1 MKPLAPS
8 GFSSGAPRP
17 EPLMTSLHELQRDIR
32 AALLGS
38 DDTAAATLV
47 AADGLAPEAR
57 LQIYRHH
64 VFTTLTAAL
73 QAVFPVVCRLVDE
86 RFFGYAA
93 DQYIRV
99 EPPSGPCLFEYG
111 ATFPE
116 FLAAFPP
123 CHELPY
129 LGDVARLEWAM
140 HRALHAPDA
149 VPLGPDALR
158 SVAPEAA
165 GDLVFTLDA
174 SLSLL
179 ASGWPIDAIWRANQP
194 GAAEEGTTVN
204 LRADGVALEV
214 RRHGDDVASR
224 VIASAVHAFRR
235 ALTDG
240 RPLAVATEDALLAD
254 PAFDLPGEL
263 DALFREGLPIGFTCS
278 PSTRE
283 ND

>member
-1 MKPLAPS
+1 
-8 GFSSGAPRP
+8 
-17 EPLMTSLHELQRDIR
+17 MTSLRELQRDVR

-38 DDTAAATLV
+38 DDTAAAALV

-93 DQYIRV
+93 DRYLRAQ
-99 EPPSGPCLFEYG
+99 PPSGPCLFEYG

-116 FLAAFPP
+116 FLTAFPP
-123 CHELPY
+123 CRDLPY
-129 LGDVARLEWAM
+129 LGDVARLEWAL
-140 HRALHAPDA
+140 HRALYAPDA
-149 VPLGPDALR
+149 TPLAAEALR
-158 SVAPEAA
+158 SVPTEDA

-174 SLSLL
+174 SVSLL
-179 ASGWPIDAIWRANQP
+179 ASRWPIDAIWRANQP
-194 GAAEEGTTVN
+194 GAPEEGATVD
-204 LRADGVALEV
+204 LRAGGVTLEI
-214 RRHGDDVASR
+214 RRHGDEVAFR
-224 VIASAVHAFRR
+224 VIAPAAHAFRR
-235 ALTDG
+235 ALADG
-240 RPLAVATEDALLAD
+240 RPLAVATEETLAVD

-263 DALFREGLPIGFTCS
+263 GALFREGLLIGFTGS

>member
-1 MKPLAPS
+1 
-8 GFSSGAPRP
+8 
-17 EPLMTSLHELQRDIR
+17 MTSLRELQRDVR
-32 AALLGS
+32 AALLGPG
-38 DDTAAATLV
+38 DTAAAALV
-47 AADGLAPEAR
+47 MADGLGAEAR

-93 DQYIRV
+93 DRYIRV

-123 CHELPY
+123 CRDLPY

-149 VPLGPDALR
+149 APLGPEALR
-158 SVAPEAA
+158 SAAPEAA
-165 GDLVFTLDA
+165 GGLILALDE
-174 SLSLL
+174 SVSLL
-179 ASGWPIDAIWRANQP
+179 ASRWPIDAIWWANQP
-194 GAAEEGTTVN
+194 GAVAEGATVD
-204 LRADGVALEV
+204 LRTGGVALEV
-214 RRHGDDVASR
+214 RRRGDDVAFH
-224 VIASAVHAFRR
+224 VIAPAAYAFRR
-235 ALTDG
+235 ALADG
-240 RPLAVATEDALLAD
+240 RPLATATEHALAAD
-254 PAFDLPGEL
+254 PAFDLPAALG
-263 DALFREGLPIGFTCS
+263 ALFREGLPIRFTCS
-278 PSTRE
+278 PSTGE

>member
-1 MKPLAPS
+1 
-8 GFSSGAPRP
+8 
-17 EPLMTSLHELQRDIR
+17 MTSLRELQRDVR

-38 DDTAAATLV
+38 DDAGAAAFV
-47 AADGLAPEAR
+47 AGDGLAPEAR
-57 LQIYRHH
+57 LQVYRHH
-64 VFTTLTAAL
+64 VLTTLTGAL

-116 FLAAFPP
+116 FLGAFPP
-123 CHELPY
+123 CRDLAY

-149 VPLGPDALR
+149 APLGPEAVR

-165 GDLVFTLDA
+165 GGLILALDA
-174 SLSLL
+174 SVSLL
-179 ASGWPIDAIWRANQP
+179 ASRWPIDAIWRANQS
-194 GAAEEGTTVN
+194 GAAEEGVTVD
-204 LRADGVALEV
+204 LSAGGVTLEV
-214 RRHGDDVASR
+214 RRRGDDVGFR
-224 VIASAVHAFRR
+224 VISPAVHAFRR
-235 ALTDG
+235 ALAG
-240 RPLAVATEDALLAD
+240 GCPLVAATEHALAAD

-263 DALFREGLPIGFTCS
+263 GALFREGLPIGFTRS

-283 ND
+283 DD

>member
-1 MKPLAPS
+1 
-8 GFSSGAPRP
+8 
-17 EPLMTSLHELQRDIR
+17 MTSLRELQRDVR

-38 DDTAAATLV
+38 EDAGAAALV

-64 VFTTLTAAL
+64 VFTTLTAVL

-93 DQYIRV
+93 DRYIRV

-116 FLAAFPP
+116 FLDAFPP
-123 CHELPY
+123 CRDLPY

-149 VPLGPDALR
+149 APLGPEALR

-165 GDLVFTLDA
+165 GGLILALDA
-174 SLSLL
+174 SVSLL
-179 ASGWPIDAIWRANQP
+179 ASQWPIEAIWRANQP
-194 GAAEEGTTVN
+194 GAVEEGVTVD
-204 LRADGVALEV
+204 LRAGGVALEV
-214 RRHGDDVASR
+214 RRRGDDVACR
-224 VIASAVHAFRR
+224 VIAPAVHAFRC
-235 ALTDG
+235 ALADG
-240 RPLAVATEDALLAD
+240 RPLAAATERALAAD
-254 PAFDLPGEL
+254 PTFDLPGEL
-263 DALFREGLPIGFTCS
+263 GALFREGLPIGLTGS

>member
-1 MKPLAPS
+1 
-8 GFSSGAPRP
+8 
-17 EPLMTSLHELQRDIR
+17 MTSLRELQRDVR

-38 DDTAAATLV
+38 DDAGAAALV
-47 AADGLAPEAR
+47 AGDGLAPEAR
-57 LQIYRHH
+57 LQVYRHH
-64 VFTTLTAAL
+64 VLTTLTGVL

-99 EPPSGPCLFEYG
+99 EPPAGPCLFEYG

-123 CHELPY
+123 CRDLAY

-149 VPLGPDALR
+149 APLGPEALR

-165 GDLVFTLDA
+165 GGLILALDA
-174 SLSLL
+174 SVSLL
-179 ASGWPIDAIWRANQP
+179 ASRWPIDAIWRANQSD
-194 GAAEEGTTVN
+194 AAEEGVTVD
-204 LRADGVALEV
+204 LGAGGVTLEV
-214 RRHGDDVASR
+214 RRRGDDVGFR
-224 VIASAVHAFRR
+224 VISAAAHAFRR
-235 ALTDG
+235 GLAGG
-240 RPLAVATEDALLAD
+240 RPLVAATEHALAAD
-254 PAFDLPGEL
+254 PAFDLPDEL
-263 DALFREGLPIGFTCS
+263 AALFREGLAIGFSCS

-283 ND
+283 DD

>member
-1 MKPLAPS
+1 
-8 GFSSGAPRP
+8 
-17 EPLMTSLHELQRDIR
+17 MTSLRELQRDVR
-32 AALLGS
+32 AAVLGQG
-38 DDTAAATLV
+38 DTAAAALV
-47 AADGLAPEAR
+47 MADGLGAEAR

-123 CHELPY
+123 CRDLPY

-140 HRALHAPDA
+140 HRALHAPDTA
-149 VPLGPDALR
+149 PLGPEALR
-158 SVAPEAA
+158 SVAPETA
-165 GDLVFTLDA
+165 GGLVFTLDA

-179 ASGWPIDAIWRANQP
+179 ASRWPIDAIWRANQP
-194 GAAEEGTTVN
+194 DAAEQGAAVD
-204 LRADGVALEV
+204 LRAGGVALEV
-214 RRHGDDVASR
+214 RRHGDGVAFR
-224 VIASAVHAFRR
+224 VIAPAVHAFRR
-235 ALTDG
+235 ALADG
-240 RPLAVATEDALLAD
+240 RPLAVATEQALAAD
-254 PAFDLPGEL
+254 RAFDLPGEL
-263 DALFREGLPIGFTCS
+263 GALFREGLPSFTCS